1 MNNQKEKIV
10 SISQKMYHEGL
21 VAATSGN
28 ISYYDRK
35 IGSVYITPSSIPY
48 DELTAEDI
56 ATLDVDGNQTDGPKA
71 PSSEWQMHLQVYRSM
86 PEINAIVHTH
96 SVFATSFAVVR
107 QPIDLILIEM
117 DGYLGGSIPL
127 ADFAPPG
134 TIELGDTAVQA
145 LRKNHTTC
153 LLSNHGALA
162 VGDDLDDAY
171 TKAVYLEDAAKI
183 YYYAKNLGTPVIL
196 K

>member
-1 MNNQKEKIV
+1 MNNLKEKVIGV
-10 SISQKMYHEGL
+10 SQRMYHEGL

-35 IGSVYITPSSIPY
+35 NGRIYITPSSIPY
-48 DELTAEDI
+48 DDLTAGNI
-56 ATLDVDGNQTDGPKA
+56 VTLDLEGNKIEGSNE
-71 PSSEWQMHLQVYRSM
+71 PSSEWQMHLQIYRNM
-86 PEINAIVHTH
+86 EEINAIVHTH

-117 DGYLGGSIPL
+117 DGYLGGAVPL

-134 TIELGDTAVQA
+134 TVELGNTAVQA
-145 LRKNHTTC
+145 LRKNNTTC

-162 VGDDLDDAY
+162 VGEDLDDAY

-183 YYYAKNLGTPVIL
+183 YYHARNLGNPVLL